1 MSAANKLKTVEPQGL
16 QQVPATVTP
25 ASLLA
30 MAVQQGADLDKL
42 QQLMDLQDRWDAN
55 QARKA
60 YIEAMAGFKT
70 NPPEIFK
77 TKRVSY
83 GNTEYKHATI
93 GDVTAAIIDGL
104 SAHGLSHRWDIDQS
118 GGIKVTC
125 VLTHRM
131 GHSESTVMQAP
142 ADQSGGKNAIQAIA
156 STVTYLQRY
165 TLLAATGLATQ
176 DEVDDDG
183 GSGDTD
189 EDIARR
195 QAEQAASEFAAK
207 TKAAQEQYADSI
219 IVIKDNLVTG
229 GEVSIAAE
237 AWFELSD
244 DTKSLLWV
252 APSKGG
258 PFTTAEREIMKTAE
272 FRQAYYGADKP

>member
-1 MSAANKLKTVEPQGL
+1 MNQAKELKTIDPQGL
-16 QQVPATVTP
+16 QHVPVTP
-25 ASLLA
+25 ATLLSL
-30 MAVQQGADLDKL
+30 AVQQGADLDRL

-60 YIEAMAGFKT
+60 YVQAMAEFKAS
-70 NPPEIFK
+70 PPEIFK
-77 TKRVSY
+77 TKQVEF
-83 GNTEYKHATI
+83 GNTKYKHATI
-93 GDVTAAIIDGL
+93 GDVTTAIIDGL
-104 SAHGLSHRWDIDQS
+104 SAHGLSHRWDIDQTS
-118 GGIKVTC
+118 GIKVTC

-131 GHSESTVMQAP
+131 GHSESTVMAAP

-176 DEVDDDG
+176 DEPDDDG
-183 GSGDTD
+183 ASGDT
-189 EDIARR
+189 EADIAER
-195 QAEQAASEFAAK
+195 QKAEQERIAAEFAEK
-207 TKAAQEQYADSI
+207 MKSAQEKYADSI

-229 GEVSIAAE
+229 GELAVAAE

-244 DTKSLLWV
+244 DVKSLLWV

-258 PFTTAEREIMKTAE
+258 PFTTAERDIIKSSD
-272 FRQAYYGADKP
+272 FRKSHFGDK